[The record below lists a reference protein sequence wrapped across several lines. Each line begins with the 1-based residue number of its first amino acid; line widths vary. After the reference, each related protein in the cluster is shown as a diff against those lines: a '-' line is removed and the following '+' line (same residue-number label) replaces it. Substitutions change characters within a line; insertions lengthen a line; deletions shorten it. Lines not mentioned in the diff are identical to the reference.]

1 MEAVSAQRRQ
11 KRTTELRSRTET
23 PAKKARAMNRRKSS
37 ETAPI
42 VSEEAEDAV
51 MNDEQDDVL
60 DDAS

>member
-1 MEAVSAQRRQ
+1 
-11 KRTTELRSRTET
+11 
-23 PAKKARAMNRRKSS
+23 MNRRKSS